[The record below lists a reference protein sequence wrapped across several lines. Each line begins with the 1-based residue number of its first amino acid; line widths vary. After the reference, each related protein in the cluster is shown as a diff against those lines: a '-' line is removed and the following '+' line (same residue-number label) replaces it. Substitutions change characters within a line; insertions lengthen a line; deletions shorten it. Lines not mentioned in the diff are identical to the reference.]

1 MNFKLI
7 ASAILATFLLTG
19 CSSEITIEKQTKLVE
34 YEGCLAAESEQWNMA
49 LSKGQIQT
57 ELKPGGKFWIESEN
71 RPYQV
76 FEFAQS
82 MCEQYKP

>member
-1 MNFKLI
+1 MNFKLFT
-7 ASAILATFLLTG
+7 AAIFATLLLTG
-19 CSSEITIEKQTKLVE
+19 CSGETSIEKQTKLVE
-34 YEGCLAAESEQWNMA
+34 YEGCLSAESEQWNMA

-57 ELKPGGKFWIESEN
+57 ELRPGGKFWIESEN

>member
-1 MNFKLI
+1 MNFKLFT
-7 ASAILATFLLTG
+7 AAIFATLLLTG
-19 CSSEITIEKQTKLVE
+19 CSSEVSIEKQTKLVE
-34 YEGCLAAESEQWNMA
+34 YQVCLSAESEQWNMA

>member
-1 MNFKLI
+1 MHPKLFTVTI
-7 ASAILATFLLTG
+7 FATLLVTG
-19 CSSEITIEKQTKLVE
+19 CSSEITLEKQTKLVE
-34 YEGCLAAESEQWNMA
+34 YQGCLSAESEQWNLA
-49 LSKGQIQT
+49 LSKGHIQT
-57 ELKPGGKFWIESEN
+57 ELKPCGKFWIESEN

>member
-1 MNFKLI
+1 MNFKLFT
-7 ASAILATFLLTG
+7 AATFATLLLTG
-19 CSSEITIEKQTKLVE
+19 CSSETSIEQQTKLVE
-34 YEGCLAAESEQWNMA
+34 YEGCLSAESEQWNMA

-82 MCEQYKP
+82 MCEKYKP

>member
-1 MNFKLI
+1 MHPKLFTVTI
-7 ASAILATFLLTG
+7 FATLLVTG
-19 CSSEITIEKQTKLVE
+19 CISDITLEKQTKLVE
-34 YEGCLAAESEQWNMA
+34 YQGCLSAESEQWNMA

>member
-1 MNFKLI
+1 MHPKLFTVTI
-7 ASAILATFLLTG
+7 FATLLVTG
-19 CSSEITIEKQTKLVE
+19 CSSEITLEKQTKLVE
-34 YEGCLAAESEQWNMA
+34 YQGWLSAESEQWNMA

>member
-1 MNFKLI
+1 MHPKLFTVTI
-7 ASAILATFLLTG
+7 FATPLVTG
-19 CSSEITIEKQTKLVE
+19 CSSEITLEKQTKLVE
-34 YEGCLAAESEQWNMA
+34 YQGCLSAESEQWNMA

>member
-1 MNFKLI
+1 MNFKLFTSVI
-7 ASAILATFLLTG
+7 FATFLLTG
-19 CSSEITIEKQTKLVE
+19 CSNEINIEKQTKLVE

>member
-1 MNFKLI
+1 MNSKLLT
-7 ASAILATFLLTG
+7 AATFAPLLLTG
-19 CSSEITIEKQTKLVE
+19 CSSEINIEKQTKLVE

-57 ELKPGGKFWIESEN
+57 ELKPGRKFWIESEN

>member
-1 MNFKLI
+1 MNFKLFT
-7 ASAILATFLLTG
+7 AAIFATLLLTG
-19 CSSEITIEKQTKLVE
+19 CSSEITIGKQTKLVE

>member
-1 MNFKLI
+1 M
-7 ASAILATFLLTG
+7 
-19 CSSEITIEKQTKLVE
+19 E
-34 YEGCLAAESEQWNMA
+34 YQGCLSAESEQWNMA